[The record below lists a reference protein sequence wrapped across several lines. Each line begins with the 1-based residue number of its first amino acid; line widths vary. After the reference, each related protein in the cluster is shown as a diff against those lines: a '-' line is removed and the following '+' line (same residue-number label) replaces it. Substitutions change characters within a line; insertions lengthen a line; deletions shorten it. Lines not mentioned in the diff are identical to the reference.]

1 MEEKELQQMFEA
13 KRTAEANRRR
23 QAELA
28 RLIEAQGAP
37 KSRRMWPVW
46 AGAAAASVALVLITL
61 PLLMR
66 SEATEPVLVAQAEVP
81 AVDASPAP
89 SPLQPPTSDLR
100 PPTSAAP
107 QGEPARVARTQ
118 PSAAEAPVVE
128 EEALAEEE
136 VAPAPVETPAEIH
149 VAEPKPAEAPKPR
162 IHRRTST
169 RMVSVQSARRKEG
182 GTASQLLAG
191 MLGAQESEPLSLKE
205 FELS

>member
-66 SEATEPVLVAQAEVP
+66 SEATEPVLVAQTEVP
-81 AVDASPAP
+81 AVDAFPA
-89 SPLQPPTSDLR
+89 TSDLQ

-107 QGEPARVARTQ
+107 QGEPARMARTQ

-128 EEALAEEE
+128 EEAPAEEE
-136 VAPAPVETPAEIH
+136 VAPAPVETPTEIH

-162 IHRRTST
+162 IHRRAST
-169 RMVSVQSARRKEG
+169 RMVSVQTARRKEG
-182 GTASQLLAG
+182 GAASQLLAG
-191 MLGAQESEPLSLKE
+191 MLGAEESEPLSLKE

>member
-28 RLIEAQGAP
+28 RLIEAQEAP

-46 AGAAAASVALVLITL
+46 AGAAAASVALLLVTL

-81 AVDASPAP
+81 AVDAFPAP
-89 SPLQPPTSDLR
+89 SPLQPPTSDLQ
-100 PPTSAAP
+100 PPSSPAPAAKTVRVAGKKP
-107 QGEPARVARTQ
+107 ATVTKPTIETVEEAEVVVEDEATPIVIETPTAEPA
-118 PSAAEAPVVE
+118 
-128 EEALAEEE
+128 
-136 VAPAPVETPAEIH
+136 
-149 VAEPKPAEAPKPR
+149 PAEAPKPR

-169 RMVSVQSARRKEG
+169 RMVSVQTARRKEG
-182 GTASQLLAG
+182 GAASQLLAG
-191 MLGAQESEPLSLKE
+191 MLGAEESEPLSLKE

>member
-1 MEEKELQQMFEA
+1 MEEKELKQMFEA

-46 AGAAAASVALVLITL
+46 AGAAAASVALLLVTL

-66 SEATEPVLVAQAEVP
+66 SEATEPVLVAQTEVP
-81 AVDASPAP
+81 AVDAPPAT
-89 SPLQPPTSDLR
+89 SDLQPPPSALQ

-107 QGEPARVARTQ
+107 QAAPTAKPSSQQRDTPMPIAVAEEAPAAEVEPATI
-118 PSAAEAPVVE
+118 
-128 EEALAEEE
+128 
-136 VAPAPVETPAEIH
+136 ETPIEIPT
-149 VAEPKPAEAPKPR
+149 AEPAPAEAPKPR
-162 IHRRTST
+162 IHRRAST

-182 GTASQLLAG
+182 GAASQLLAG
-191 MLGAQESEPLSLKE
+191 MLGAEESEPLSLKE

>member
-46 AGAAAASVALVLITL
+46 AGAAAASVALLLVTL

-66 SEATEPVLVAQAEVP
+66 SEATEPVLVAQTEVP
-81 AVDASPAP
+81 AVDAPPAT
-89 SPLQPPTSDLR
+89 SDLQPPTSPLQ

-107 QGEPARVARTQ
+107 QGEPARMARTQ

-128 EEALAEEE
+128 EEAPAEEE
-136 VAPAPVETPAEIH
+136 AAPDPVETPAEIH

-162 IHRRTST
+162 IHRRAST

-182 GTASQLLAG
+182 GAASQLLAG
-191 MLGAQESEPLSLKE
+191 MLGTEESEPLSLKE

>member
-13 KRTAEANRRR
+13 KRTADANRRR
-23 QAELA
+23 QVELA

-46 AGAAAASVALVLITL
+46 AGAAAASVALLLVTL

-66 SEATEPVLVAQAEVP
+66 SEATEPVLVAQTGVP
-81 AVDASPAP
+81 AVDAPPAP
-89 SPLQPPTSDLR
+89 SPLPPPTSDLR

-107 QGEPARVARTQ
+107 QGEPARMARTQ
-118 PSAAEAPVVE
+118 PFAAEAPVVE
-128 EEALAEEE
+128 EEAPAEEE
-136 VAPAPVETPAEIH
+136 VAPAPVETPAVIH

-169 RMVSVQSARRKEG
+169 RMVSVQTARRKEG
-182 GTASQLLAG
+182 GAASQLLAG
-191 MLGAQESEPLSLKE
+191 MLGAEESEPLSLKE